1 MFSGANFFRPADSS
15 PVNTGELFCLISYAD
30 A

>member
-1 MFSGANFFRPADSS
+1 MCSGGKEVRPADSS
-15 PVNTGELFCLISYAD
+15 PVNTGELFWLISYAD